1 MRAGPGRPCRG
12 PPGEQLTRPR
22 REGNGQA
29 GIVVAFAGSVFG
41 LCVWRHLGR
50 ANAAADVPQAHLSC
64 GQLWQT
70 SFSSSARHVRD
81 LRERGRVAGKAPGN
95 GFPLGGS
102 SRLTGAMP
110 TPRTEPVLRY
120 VTEEQGQG
128 YLTALVRVFH
138 DDYKADHWD
147 LDRRIFDGTAA
158 SGSPSRT
165 AGWRPPARSPRR

>member
-1 MRAGPGRPCRG
+1 MQMLLPMFRKLTCRAGSSGRRRSAPQRG
-12 PPGEQLTRPR
+12 TSATYESGAASPVRR
-22 REGNGQA
+22 RETA
-29 GIVVAFAGSVFG
+29 S
-41 LCVWRHLGR
+41 R
-50 ANAAADVPQAHLSC
+50 
-64 GQLWQT
+64 
-70 SFSSSARHVRD
+70 
-81 LRERGRVAGKAPGN
+81 
-95 GFPLGGS
+95 LGGS